1 MKQFN
6 KEIQDT
12 MKLLKSNRHILTAQQ
27 FKVLKGQCLAGDAD
41 GARKGL
47 KTILTRNN

>member
-1 MKQFN
+1 MEQFN
-6 KEIQDT
+6 SDIHNT

-27 FKVLKGQCLAGDAD
+27 FKVLKGQCLAGDTG

-47 KTILTRNN
+47 KTILSINN